1 MADDTEQGSG
11 KQAREPHYIP
21 RCPDPDSPAMT
32 LDRAGLQ
39 TFLDSRV
46 LPFRD
51 QVHEIQLNDA
61 GTAPSMKGLIGE
73 SDVSANS
80 PSFGL
85 LRPLAMGCMAD
96 DSYLEGHGATLQKA
110 VQSTAESL
118 VSIFEGQSEL
128 FGDIAENLRDT
139 IHQLFHAQHD
149 NLGTINGQRFL
160 DIFDDVDEDL
170 SSSSSTSGETESV

>member
-11 KQAREPHYIP
+11 KRAPDPDYIP

-32 LDRAGLQ
+32 LDKAGLQ

-51 QVHEIQLNDA
+51 QVHEIQLNDGGA
-61 GTAPSMKGLIGE
+61 APSMKSLIGE
-73 SDVSANS
+73 SDVSADS

-96 DSYLEGHGATLQKA
+96 DGYLEGHGASLQKA

-139 IHQLFHAQHD
+139 IHQLFNAQHD
-149 NLGTINGQRFL
+149 NLGSINGQKFL
-160 DIFDDVDEDL
+160 DIFDNVDEDL
-170 SSSSSTSGETESV
+170 SSTSSTSDETETV